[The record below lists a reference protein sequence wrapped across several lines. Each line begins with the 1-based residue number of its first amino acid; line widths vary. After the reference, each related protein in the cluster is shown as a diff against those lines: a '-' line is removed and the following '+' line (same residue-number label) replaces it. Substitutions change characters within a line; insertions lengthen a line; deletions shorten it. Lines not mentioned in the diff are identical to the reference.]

1 MNFHDVLIKTPINE
15 RYSFIRK
22 IYEQNK
28 NDITQTSKILEI
40 SYNTVSKAVKETN
53 PKERV
58 YETKIQK
65 EHIMFIYAETVQH
78 PTISCD
84 KLAKKIFEFFWFVR

>member
-15 RYSFIRK
+15 RYLFIRK

-28 NDITQTSKILEI
+28 NDITQTSKISEI
-40 SYNTVSKAVKETN
+40 SYNTFSKAVKETN

-58 YETKIQK
+58 YETKMQNRL
-65 EHIMFIYAETVQH
+65 E
-78 PTISCD
+78 
-84 KLAKKIFEFFWFVR
+84 L

>member
-40 SYNTVSKAVKETN
+40 SYNTVSKAVKETQK
-53 PKERV
+53 KEFMKQK
-58 YETKIQK
+58 YKKNILCLFMQKLFSIQQ
-65 EHIMFIYAETVQH
+65 FQ
-78 PTISCD
+78 
-84 KLAKKIFEFFWFVR
+84 AKS